1 MIRCMVCDELF
12 EGEEFLKLADHL
24 YTLTE
29 VSDPSHISW
38 LNRNLTSQKVKP
50 RNLASL
56 LQDYFD
62 IGELGL
68 KKWVKLRFIEKFY
81 GTPAHPFVEALQHPS
96 RATLLGY
103 VVEHQHFLRQW
114 VRSCAYIMAKTE
126 FDDVVLYE
134 LDNIN
139 TEFGGYQGSEAHY
152 QLLLKMG
159 ESLGFTKEKII
170 SMKPLAETEKSIKL
184 WSHIAATYHW
194 LETMLAMH
202 GLELIAHKGLRG
214 DGAVKHYFDPEIL
227 ETNEVTEATK
237 AFLREGYEADVQHV
251 EEALDLI
258 EKYTSTSKSQYLRA
272 AQSTFLKSIEAFDK
286 YLTSRLKRAEQ
297 FEG

>member
-1 MIRCMVCDELF
+1 MVCDELF
-12 EGEEFLKLADHL
+12 EDEEFSKLADHI
-24 YTLTE
+24 YQFTE
-29 VSDPSHISW
+29 SSDPPHIRW
-38 LNRNLTSQKVKP
+38 LNRNLTNQKVKP
-50 RNLASL
+50 RKLASL
-56 LQDYFD
+56 LRDYFD
-62 IGELGL
+62 VEELGL

-81 GTPAHPFVEALQHPS
+81 GSPAHPFVEALQHPS

-152 QLLLKMG
+152 ELLLKMG
-159 ESLGFTKEKII
+159 ESLGIKKEKLIT
-170 SMKPLAETEKSIKL
+170 MRPLSETVQSIRL
-184 WSHIAATYHW
+184 WNHIAANYHW
-194 LETMLAMH
+194 LEAMLAMH

-214 DGAVKHYFDPEIL
+214 EGATKHYFDPGIL
-227 ETNEVTEATK
+227 KTNKITEATK

-258 EKYTSTSKSQYLRA
+258 EKYIVTSKSVYLRSV
-272 AQSTFLKSIEAFDK
+272 QSTFLKSIEAFDK
-286 YLTSRLKRAEQ
+286 YLMSRLKRAEQ
-297 FEG
+297 FDS